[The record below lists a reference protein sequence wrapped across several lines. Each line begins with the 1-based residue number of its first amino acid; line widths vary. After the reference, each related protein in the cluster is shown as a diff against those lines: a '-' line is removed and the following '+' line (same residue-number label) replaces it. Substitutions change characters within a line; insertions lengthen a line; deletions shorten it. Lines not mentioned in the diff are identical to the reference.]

1 MRITLELDVAFC
13 ANVVLASIK
22 APPVRRVLDRM
33 ASVLSAKWVIVE
45 ENDGVGSQWVLEL
58 GWSEVR

>member
-33 ASVLSAKWVIVE
+33 VSVLSAKWVIVE
-45 ENDGVGSQWVLEL
+45 ENDGVGSQWVLES